1 MNHESDMSLESDLRA
16 LLPETLSDEAAFALV
31 EALYAMVGALE
42 SIYFV
47 QIRRHVASL
56 DRSAHPDLFDDLADR
71 PDNDPLPF

>member
-1 MNHESDMSLESDLRA
+1 MNHQTDMNQESDLRA

-42 SIYFV
+42 GIYFV

-56 DRSAHPDLFDDLADR
+56 DRSAQLDLFDDLADQR
-71 PDNDPLPF
+71 ENGPLPF

>member
-1 MNHESDMSLESDLRA
+1 MSHESDMSHDSDLRA

-42 SIYFV
+42 SIYFA

-56 DRSAHPDLFDDLADR
+56 DHSTQPDLLDDLGDR
-71 PDNDPLPF
+71 RDNDPLPF

>member
-47 QIRRHVASL
+47 QIRRHVARL
-56 DRSAHPDLFDDLADR
+56 DRSAQSDLFDDLADR
-71 PDNDPLPF
+71 PGNDPLPF

>member
-1 MNHESDMSLESDLRA
+1 MNHDSDRSHESDLRA

-47 QIRRHVASL
+47 QITRHVASL
-56 DRSAHPDLFDDLADR
+56 DHCAQPDQFDDLAER
-71 PDNDPLPF
+71 PENDPLPF

>member
-1 MNHESDMSLESDLRA
+1 MSLESDLRA

-47 QIRRHVASL
+47 QMTRHVASL
-56 DRSAHPDLFDDLADR
+56 DRPAHPDLFDDLADR
-71 PDNDPLPF
+71 PENDPLPF